1 MLIVLQ
7 LAAANILLAIISYE
21 TLNFPVEMT
30 NQKTVEFIPFWK
42 KSFQS
47 LKNRKKDFLVQK
59 SQT

>member
-42 KSFQS
+42 KSFHFKTIYWFYEVILQI
-47 LKNRKKDFLVQK
+47 
-59 SQT
+59 